1 MELKPVS
8 ELSYNEAIGQLG
20 QIINAMQ
27 AENCDIDKLA
37 SYTRR
42 ATELIAE
49 CRRRLTVTD
58 EELAKI
64 LKDLQ

>member
-8 ELSYNEAIGQLG
+8 ELTYNEAISQLG

-27 AENCDIDKLA
+27 GENCDIDKLS

-64 LKDLQ
+64 LKDFN

>member
-8 ELSYNEAIGQLG
+8 ELTYNEAIGQLG

-27 AENCDIDKLA
+27 AENCDIDKLS

-64 LKDLQ
+64 LKDFN

>member
-8 ELSYNEAIGQLG
+8 ELTYNEAIGQLG
-20 QIINAMQ
+20 QIINVMQ
-27 AENCDIDKLA
+27 AENCDIDKLS

-64 LKDLQ
+64 LKDFN